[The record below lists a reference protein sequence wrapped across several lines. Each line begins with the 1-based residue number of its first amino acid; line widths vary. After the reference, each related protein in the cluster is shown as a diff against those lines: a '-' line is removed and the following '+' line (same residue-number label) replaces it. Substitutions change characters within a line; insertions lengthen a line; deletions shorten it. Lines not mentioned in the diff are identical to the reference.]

1 MRFGPSGNSEAFYEA
16 GYKRTKD
23 APKWLSEMGLNAF
36 EYSFGLGK
44 FLKTETATEIGE
56 EAKKYGVEV
65 SVHAPYYINFANT
78 SETARINNPQF
89 LFESLRNLREMGGRH
104 CVVHIGSQ
112 MKFTRE
118 EALNNIKSAFT
129 EFLAQKRDSEYR
141 DLIVC
146 PEAMGKYTQIGSYQE
161 MYEICSLDECLIP
174 TLDFGHINCI
184 LQGGLRTKSDFSEIL
199 QMGIDKLGYDKM
211 NDLHIHFSKIMYNAK
226 GEVKH
231 LTFEDTEFGPNF
243 EPMID
248 AITELKLNPVII
260 CESSGTQAI
269 DALAMSKYFHSKTQ
283 S

>member
-1 MRFGPSGNSEAFYEA
+1 MRFGPSGNCEAFYEA
-16 GYKRTKD
+16 GLKHTKQE
-23 APKWLSEMGLNAF
+23 PKWLSEMGLNAF

-44 FLKTETATEIGE
+44 FLKTETALAIGD

-78 SETARINNPQF
+78 TETAKINNPKF

-118 EALNNIKSAFT
+118 EALSNIKSAFT
-129 EFLAQKRDSEYR
+129 EFLAMKRDSEYS

-146 PEAMGKYTQIGSYQE
+146 PEAMGKYTQIGTYSE
-161 MYEICSLDECLIP
+161 MFEICSWDECLIP

-184 LQGGLRTKSDFSEIL
+184 LQGGLKTKEDFAKIL
-199 QMGIDKLGYDKM
+199 REGIDTIGYDKM
-211 NDLHIHFSKIMYNAK
+211 NDLHIHFSKIMYNNK

-231 LTFEDTEFGPNF
+231 LTFEDDVYGPDF

-248 AITELKLNPVII
+248 AIVELKLNPVII
-260 CESSGTQAI
+260 SESAGTQAP
-269 DALAMSKYFHSKTQ
+269 DALAMSKYYSQKIN
-283 S
+283 

>member
-16 GYKRTKD
+16 GYKHTKD
-23 APKWLSEMGLNAF
+23 APKWLNQMGLNAF

-44 FLKTETATEIGE
+44 FLKTETAQEIGK

-78 SETARINNPQF
+78 TETAKINNPQF

-118 EALNNIKSAFT
+118 EALQNIKSAFT

-161 MYEICSLDECLIP
+161 MYDICSLDECLIP

-184 LQGGLRTKSDFSEIL
+184 LQGGLRSKADFSAIL
-199 QMGIDKLGYDKM
+199 EMGINKIGYDKM

-231 LTFEDTEFGPNF
+231 LTFEDDVFGPNF

-248 AITELKLNPVII
+248 AILGLNLNPVII

-269 DALAMSKYFHSKTQ
+269 DALAMSEYYHSQKSQ
-283 S
+283 

>member
-1 MRFGPSGNSEAFYEA
+1 MRFGPSGNCDAFYEA
-16 GYKRTKD
+16 GYKHTKEE
-23 APKWLSEMGLNAF
+23 PKWLSEMGLNAF

-44 FLKTETATEIGE
+44 FLKTETAQAIGE

-78 SETARINNPQF
+78 SEMAKENNPQF

-118 EALNNIKSAFT
+118 EALQNIKSAFAS
-129 EFLAQKRDSEYR
+129 FLEQKRNSPYR

-161 MYEICSLDECLIP
+161 MYDICSLDECLIP

-184 LQGGLRTKSDFSEIL
+184 LQGSLRTKNDFSEIL
-199 QMGIDKLGYDKM
+199 KQGIDKLGFDKM
-211 NDLHIHFSKIMYNAK
+211 NDLHIHFSKIMYNKK

-231 LTFEDTEFGPNF
+231 LTFADTEFGPNF

-248 AITELKLNPVII
+248 AILDLNLNPVII
-260 CESSGTQAI
+260 CESAGTQAM
-269 DALAMSKYFHSKTQ
+269 DALAMSEYYHKNIK
-283 S
+283 